1 MPSGLDIQSPIQ
13 SPKKKDPP
21 MTQVDYIEIFK
32 RMVGNDHAAKDEDV
46 QMQKKI
52 ENISYSRKMERVVM
66 NDSLEDKKKRVIIAL
81 KTVLYFLKKLN
92 LDLDEVLT
100 GEIFSKE
107 PYDKPSIFY
116 NLRQFL
122 VFYCS

>member
-1 MPSGLDIQSPIQ
+1 
-13 SPKKKDPP
+13 
-21 MTQVDYIEIFK
+21 
-32 RMVGNDHAAKDEDV
+32 
-46 QMQKKI
+46 
-52 ENISYSRKMERVVM
+52 MERVVM

-116 NLRQFL
+116 NLR
-122 VFYCS
+122 